1 MGKDGKPLGVDGSS
15 TMAIESNY
23 FVAYNIVFKND
34 APLPKLGEKKG
45 EAPALRVMG
54 TKATFYN
61 CTIQC
66 GQGALN
72 DQTGLHYFKACAIK
86 GTIDFIF
93 GSAKSFYEECKI
105 VLVLKE
111 ALTLPIVPPEQD
123 RSRNPIKIAPGK
135 SGLAF
140 KTCTIEGEEEKIYLS
155 RVGTPVIYSYTDIG
169 KEIVGIIS
177 NGYDVVY

>member
-1 MGKDGKPLGVDGSS
+1 
-15 TMAIESNY
+15 
-23 FVAYNIVFKND
+23 
-34 APLPKLGEKKG
+34 
-45 EAPALRVMG
+45 MG

-61 CTIQC
+61 CTIKG
-66 GQGALN
+66 GQGALY
-72 DQTGLHYFKACAIK
+72 DQMGLHYFKACAIK

-105 VLVLKE
+105 VSVLKE
-111 ALTLPIVPPEQD
+111 AVALPMAEPD

-140 KTCTIEGEEEKIYLS
+140 KTCTIEGEGEKIYLG
-155 RVGTPVIYSYTDIG
+155 RVGMPVIYSTNIG

-177 NGYDVVY
+177 DGQDIQTVERYHSYIHYILSFVCI